1 MEKGQQFLKFLGRG
15 SMFNVKEGNTS
26 AYWKD
31 ISGRTMILIDCGGTV
46 FRKID
51 QLNLLRDVENLV
63 ILITHA
69 HSDHIGSLSDL
80 LFYCAFVKPGI
91 NVQILCHSVTAQL
104 VKQYLDATGTLNALK
119 NYEFQIKQIAHGH
132 GSVSII
138 NDDEKYCNIRFVID
152 KSHHVVSEDVYSFN
166 SGILMEF
173 QNSLIYYSGDT
184 QRIPYDQLVKYKI
197 DQLYVD
203 CAVREHSPGSS
214 EKYPHY
220 VLYDM
225 YRDIKNNM
233 PYLETDD
240 IYAMHLDCDG
250 VIDECEKFGINIV
263 NVEQESEVN
272 SFYEC

>member
-1 MEKGQQFLKFLGRG
+1 MSEQFLKFLGRG

-31 ISGRTMILIDCGGTV
+31 ISGKTMILIDCGCTV
-46 FRKID
+46 FGKID

-80 LFYCAFVKPGI
+80 LFYCAFVKPSI
-91 NVQILCHSVTAQL
+91 NVQILCHSVTTQL

-119 NYEFQIKQIAHGH
+119 NYEFQIKQLTH

-138 NDDEKYCNIRFVID
+138 SDEEKYCNIKFVID
-152 KSHHVVSEDVYSFN
+152 KSHHVVSDDVYSFN
-166 SGILMEF
+166 AGILMEF
-173 QNSLIYYSGDT
+173 QNTLIYYSGDT
-184 QRIPYDQLVKYKI
+184 QRIPYDQLLKYKI

-214 EKYPHY
+214 DKYPHY
-220 VLYDM
+220 MLYDM
-225 YRDIKNNM
+225 YTDIKENM
-233 PYLETDD
+233 PYLEIKN

-250 VIDECEKFGINIV
+250 VIDECERFGINIV
-263 NVEQESEVN
+263 EVESEN
-272 SFYEC
+272 KKEETRFYES